1 MGQDQENSEMALT
14 EYQIVVLKLLAER
27 RKNDGE
33 SYIAGGTALNLLLQT
48 PRMSKDI
55 DIFHDTGDALIKAWE
70 SDKKIL
76 KTNGYKVEIIREYP
90 SFIEAEI
97 HKTEK
102 SVLIQWC
109 RDSAFRFFPLIEHP
123 ILGLTLH
130 PFDLATNKILAMSGR
145 LEPRDWIDSIE
156 CSRAVQQLG
165 FLIWAAAGKDPGLN
179 PNMLLEDASRLH
191 YSQTEIN
198 MLDFE
203 GEIPSVATLSRLWK
217 EEISEG
223 KKIIEELPEEM
234 LGRCVLFNN
243 GTLYNWSSLDEIK
256 EDLSQKRI
264 VFHEGKI
271 GGAWPE
277 IKTLSK

>member
-1 MGQDQENSEMALT
+1 MDQDQENSEMALT
-14 EYQIVVLKLLAER
+14 EYQIAVLKLLAER
-27 RKNDGE
+27 RKIDGE

-70 SDKKIL
+70 ADKKIL
-76 KTNGYKVEIIREYP
+76 KTSGYEVEIIREYP
-90 SFIEAEI
+90 SFIEADIQKDE
-97 HKTEK
+97 KT
-102 SVLIQWC
+102 VLIQWR

-123 ILGLTLH
+123 ILGLALH

-156 CSRAVQQLG
+156 CSRSVQQLG
-165 FLIWAAAGKDPGLN
+165 FLAWAATGKDPGLN
-179 PNMLLEDASRLH
+179 PNMLLDDASRLH
-191 YSQTEIN
+191 YSQAEIS

-203 GEIPSVATLSRLWK
+203 KEVPDVALLSKTWK
-217 EEISEG
+217 EEISTG
-223 KKIIEELPEEM
+223 KKILEVLPEEM
-234 LGRCVLFNN
+234 LGRCVLFMN
-243 GTLYNWSSLDEIK
+243 GKLYNSTAEELK
-256 EDLSQKRI
+256 KDLTQKKI

-277 IKTLSK
+277 IKNVN